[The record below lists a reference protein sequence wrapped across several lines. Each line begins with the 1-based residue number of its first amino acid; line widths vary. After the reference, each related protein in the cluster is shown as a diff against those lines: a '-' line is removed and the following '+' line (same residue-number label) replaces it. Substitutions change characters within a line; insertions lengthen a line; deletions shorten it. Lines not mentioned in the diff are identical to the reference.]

1 MEQTN
6 AGNLEQTNMAQWQWF
21 NNWQLNLTNRSMVER
36 DVVLEGCRDTVLEV
50 TDHWSVTDF
59 LYLCSPPWDI
69 SDQSSCYKFDI
80 EPL

>member
-6 AGNLEQTNMAQWQWF
+6 AGNLEQTNMAQWQWC
-21 NNWQLNLTNRSMVER
+21 NNWQLNLTNSSIVDQGGR
-36 DVVLEGCRDTVLEV
+36 LEGGRNTVLEV

-69 SDQSSCYKFDI
+69 SDQSSCYKFNI

>member
-1 MEQTN
+1 MV
-6 AGNLEQTNMAQWQWF
+6 QWQWF

-59 LYLCSPPWDI
+59 LYLCCPPLDM
-69 SDQSSCYKFDI
+69 SDQPSFYKFNI
-80 EPL
+80 